1 MPEPVPPV
9 PRIDVDE
16 MKRKLE
22 AGAAI
27 VVDVRRPEAY
37 AAGHILGARSIG
49 FTALLAG
56 THELP
61 RDGEIVLYCT

>member
-22 AGAAI
+22 AGGVI

-49 FTALLAG
+49 LNALLDA

-61 RDGEIVLYCT
+61 RDQEIVLYCT